1 MAAPPKIRY
10 TLGWKDPH
18 EQLFD
23 IEISFRSNVREAELR
38 LPSWRPG
45 RYLIQNYAANVRSW
59 EARNAAG
66 RVLPMEKIDKSTW
79 LVKTRPGE
87 KLSVKYQFFAG
98 VLNAG
103 SSFLSPEEAYFN
115 GSNLFMMIADQRE
128 DPALL
133 ELQVPDGWS
142 VETQL
147 EGHGKNSW
155 YARDYDYLIDSPT
168 IISPSLRVETFTEAG
183 CQVRLVFQGGEGI
196 DTAQFTEPVK
206 RIVRAHAKLFD
217 GIPAKQY
224 RFLYH
229 FADLWHGVEHED
241 SCSIAL
247 KRDEMLGAREGS
259 EAFDHFLAI
268 TSHEFFHLWN
278 VKRIMPA
285 VFAPYD
291 YSKESYTRLL
301 WVMEGV
307 TSYYGEKMLLLSG
320 LWSRERYLDHL
331 STEINTLEASAGKRF
346 LSVAQASFD
355 AWLQEP
361 AQMHDKARAW
371 ISFYNKGEIVAALL
385 DLEMRK
391 VTGGRR
397 SLDDLMRQLW
407 TRYARK
413 SRGLDEDAIRKAVTS
428 VTGKDLSSF
437 FDRFVD
443 GVDPLPYA
451 DQFAVAGV
459 EVQTVESAGGKLRGV
474 TLQPGARLLVS
485 STEAGSELKVLDE
498 IVALGDRRVLSEA
511 AMGKMLS
518 ALPASAGSAELT
530 IARDGRLV
538 RVNVPI
544 DRIVSSRLRLSIAAT
559 RSETQDQLLN
569 QWLGESVGS

>member
-1 MAAPPKIRY
+1 M
-10 TLGWKDPH
+10 D
-18 EQLFD
+18 
-23 IEISFRSNVREAELR
+23 
-38 LPSWRPG
+38 
-45 RYLIQNYAANVRSW
+45 
-59 EARNAAG
+59 
-66 RVLPMEKIDKSTW
+66 KIDKSTW
-79 LVKTRPGE
+79 VVKTRPGE

-98 VLNAG
+98 VLDAG
-103 SSFLSPEEAYFN
+103 SSFLSPDEAYFN

-128 DPALL
+128 EPALL

-147 EGHGKNSW
+147 ENHGKNSW

-168 IISPSLRVETFTEAG
+168 IISPSLRIEKFTEAG
-183 CQVRLVFQGGEGI
+183 CQVRLVFQGGSEI

-217 GIPAKQY
+217 GIPARHY

-247 KRDEMLGAREGS
+247 KRDEMVGAREGS

-285 VFAPYD
+285 VFSPYD

-320 LWSRERYLDHL
+320 LWSRERYLEQL
-331 STEINTLEASAGKRF
+331 STEINTLESSSGRRF
-346 LSVAQASFD
+346 LSLAQASFD

-391 VTGGRR
+391 VTAGRR

-413 SRGLDEDAIRKAVTS
+413 ARGLEEDSIRKAVTS

-437 FDRFVD
+437 FDQFVD
-443 GVDPLPYA
+443 GVEPLLYA
-451 DQFAVAGV
+451 EKFAAAGV
-459 EVQTVESAGGKLRGV
+459 EVESINSVGWKLRGV
-474 TLQPGARLLVS
+474 TLQSGARLVVS
-485 STEAGSELKVLDE
+485 SAEAGSELRALDE
-498 IVALGDRRVLSEA
+498 IVALGDRRILTEA
-511 AMGKMLS
+511 GMSKLLS
-518 ALPASAGSAELT
+518 AQKGGAESAELT
-530 IARDGRLV
+530 ISRDGRLIRV
-538 RVNVPI
+538 RAPLEQS
-544 DRIVSSRLRLSIAAT
+544 VSQRLRLSIAAT
-559 RSETQDQLLN
+559 RDKAQDQLLN
-569 QWLGESVGS
+569 QWLGESSGN